1 MLCIIQALCNSN
13 PRVLATLLFQR
24 QNVVEKTQAPLQAK
38 NNTKHAKQ
46 EGISVANFVTDGM
59 F

>member
-1 MLCIIQALCNSN
+1 M
-13 PRVLATLLFQR
+13 FQR
-24 QNVVEKTQAPLQAK
+24 QNVVEKTQALLQAK

-46 EGISVANFVTDGM
+46 EGISASDFITDGI

>member
-13 PRVLATLLFQR
+13 PSVLATLLFQR
-24 QNVVEKTQAPLQAK
+24 QNVVEKTQALLQAK
-38 NNTKHAKQ
+38 NAKQ

>member
-1 MLCIIQALCNSN
+1 MLCIIRALCNLN

-24 QNVVEKTQAPLQAK
+24 QNVVEKTRALLEA

-46 EGISVANFVTDGM
+46 EGISAADFVTDGV